1 MKTNVNI
8 SNLKKVAVTFC
19 SALVLTTGSYIQ
31 ANPDVYPNDEMVAAA
46 RLEARMN
53 TTEYAVRFVAPAV
66 AEVTNEMERLNA
78 LAESTEV
85 SLKYVAPAAEL
96 APELVR
102 LDVLA
107 AITETALQYI
117 APAVEE
123 EEFVTPE
130 LERLDMLAAA
140 TENSIRFKAP
150 VADNEPLYKKITDNS
165 TDIMLADKNN

>member
-19 SALVLTTGSYIQ
+19 SALVLTTGSFTQ
-31 ANPDVYPNDEMVAAA
+31 PNPDEYANDEMVAVA

-66 AEVTNEMERLNA
+66 AEVTSEMVRLNS

-85 SLKYVAPAAEL
+85 SLKYVAPAAE
-96 APELVR
+96 
-102 LDVLA
+102 
-107 AITETALQYI
+107 
-117 APAVEE
+117 
-123 EEFVTPE
+123 VTPE
-130 LERLDMLAAA
+130 LERLDILAGITEAALQYVAPAIAEEEFVTPEMERLDMLVAV
-140 TENSIRFKAP
+140 TEASIRFKAP
-150 VADNEPLYKKITDNS
+150 VEDKEPLFDTINDNS